1 MRLQAFGLQSCNLPR
16 MTPSILA
23 SSILALSAAFAM
35 PAAAAS
41 PPNSSDT
48 AVGIDTHFESGGMA
62 THLGPVGKVSHDNN
76 GTYDKT
82 VHVGKI
88 NETAPI
94 IDQNPTPT
102 IFLNAGDVNSEVK
115 SSGIEIDSET
125 SQATSSI
132 GNASLM
138 LNLNPLPPSANSV
151 VPIPYLQVM
160 GKNFTSQASFNTV
173 FPSNITATGSASVHN
188 LQIIGSLVG
197 GQTLTYSGSAPPNTV
212 LYDSPTVTITLNRQM
227 EVGLISCSPDC
238 KFTPY
243 SITVTAVA
251 IDLNKADI
259 DGHKVTGEIVIGE
272 STAQ

>member
-1 MRLQAFGLQSCNLPR
+1 MRQQEFGLQSRNLPR

-23 SSILALSAAFAM
+23 SSVLALSAAFAI

-41 PPNSSDT
+41 PPNSSDS
-48 AVGIDTHFESGGMA
+48 AVGIDTHFESGGMG

-76 GTYDKT
+76 GAYDKT

-102 IFLNAGDVNSEVK
+102 IFINAGNVNSEVK

-125 SQATSSI
+125 SQASSSV

-138 LNLNPLPPSANSV
+138 LNLNPLPPEANPV
-151 VPIPYLQVM
+151 APLPYLQIT
-160 GKNFTSQASFNTV
+160 GKNFTSQANFNKV
-173 FPSNITATGSASVHN
+173 FPSNVTANGSASVHN

-212 LYDSPTVTITLNRQM
+212 LYDSPTVTVTLNRQM
-227 EVGLISCSPDC
+227 QVGLISCSPNC
-238 KFTPY
+238 VYTPY
-243 SITVTAVA
+243 SITVTALA
-251 IDLNKADI
+251 IDLNKADV

-272 STAQ
+272 SAAQ